1 MRHLGRTI
9 PALAV
14 AALTLAACGDAGG
27 DNTATTSAAD
37 REAARIRFE
46 QCMRRNGIDLAPTT
60 SRGSGAGS
68 ATRID
73 GDSATVRKATQACDT
88 YRKTAFGEL
97 TDEQR
102 QEFRDAFAK
111 FSSCMRKQGI
121 DVPAPPAASGGG
133 GGGGGGGGA
142 IVRQRIGAS
151 AKARAAMEA
160 CRKNLP
166 QRAGG
171 GPGGGV
177 VIGPG
182 PGGGGQ

>member
-1 MRHLGRTI
+1 MSHLGRTI

-14 AALTLAACGDAGG
+14 TALTLAACGDAGG
-27 DNTATTSAAD
+27 DNAATTSAAD
-37 REAARIRFE
+37 RDAARIRFE
-46 QCMRRNGIDLAPTT
+46 QCMRRNGVDLTPTT
-60 SRGSGAGS
+60 SRGSGSGA

-73 GDSATVRKATQACDT
+73 GDSVTVRKATQACDK
-88 YRKTAFGEL
+88 YRKAAFGEL

-121 DVPAPPAASGGG
+121 DVPAPPAAGGG
-133 GGGGGGGGA
+133 SGGGGA
-142 IVRQRIGAS
+142 IVRQRIDGS
-151 AKARAAMEA
+151 PKARAAMEA

>member
-1 MRHLGRTI
+1 MSHLGRTI
-9 PALAV
+9 PALAF

-27 DNTATTSAAD
+27 NDTATTSAAD

-46 QCMRRNGIDLAPTT
+46 QCMRRNGVDLPAST
-60 SRGSGAGS
+60 SRAGGGGA

-73 GDSATVRKATQACDT
+73 GDSAAVRKATQACDQ
-88 YRKTAFGEL
+88 YRKDAFGEL

-102 QEFRDAFAK
+102 LQFRDAFAK

-121 DVPAPPAASGGG
+121 DVPAPPAAGGSGGG
-133 GGGGGGGGA
+133 A
-142 IVRQRIGAS
+142 PMVRQRIDAS
-151 AKARAAMEA
+151 PKARAAMEA

-171 GPGGGV
+171 GPGEV
-177 VIGPG
+177 RIGPG
-182 PGGGGQ
+182 PGAGADR

>member
-14 AALTLAACGDAGG
+14 TALTLAACGDAGG

-46 QCMRRNGIDLAPTT
+46 QCMRRNGVDLAPTT

-73 GDSATVRKATQACDT
+73 GDSATVRKARQACDE
-88 YRKTAFGEL
+88 YRTAAFGEL

-102 QEFRDAFAK
+102 LQFRDAFAK

-121 DVPAPPAASGGG
+121 DVPAPPAAGGGSGGG
-133 GGGGGGGGA
+133 GA
-142 IVRQRIGAS
+142 RLRQRIGAS

-160 CRKNLP
+160 CRENLP

-177 VIGPG
+177 AIGPG